1 MQELAQYP
9 KSDII
14 IPMTWTE
21 IRAYY
26 AALYAE
32 ARAGG
37 VTQKDIAD
45 RGGIAG
51 QNTVSRLISN
61 DRLGPSVEIFV
72 RAVEGL
78 GKSLSGFFGE
88 LEQIER
94 AIEDPPPDR
103 TTGGMTD
110 DSSRFALR
118 LAHYEQTLRD
128 HQQALRDHE
137 QARAALEALA
147 DNLRARLD
155 RMDARVAELG
165 ARDGGVPTAA
175 SPVRTG
181 HFG

>member
-1 MQELAQYP
+1 
-9 KSDII
+9 
-14 IPMTWTE
+14 MTWTE

-118 LAHYEQTLRD
+118 LAHYEQ
-128 HQQALRDHE
+128 ALRDHE

-155 RMDARVAELG
+155 QMDARVAELG